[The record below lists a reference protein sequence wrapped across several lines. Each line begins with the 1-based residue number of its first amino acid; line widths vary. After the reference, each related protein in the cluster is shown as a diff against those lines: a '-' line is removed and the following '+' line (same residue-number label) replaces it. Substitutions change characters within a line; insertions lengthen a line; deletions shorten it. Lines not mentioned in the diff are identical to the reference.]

1 MMNDKIIDLI
11 RLDDLRPIHDWIVLG
26 NWTFRDIIGTMKYYK
41 GLNDKKLLRD
51 GIDAPLPKQ
60 STLETL
66 VDDNKMV

>member
-1 MMNDKIIDLI
+1 
-11 RLDDLRPIHDWIVLG
+11 LDELRPIHDWRVFG
-26 NWTFRDIIGTMKYYK
+26 GWTFRDIIGTIKYSNALY
-41 GLNDKKLLRD
+41 NKKLLRD